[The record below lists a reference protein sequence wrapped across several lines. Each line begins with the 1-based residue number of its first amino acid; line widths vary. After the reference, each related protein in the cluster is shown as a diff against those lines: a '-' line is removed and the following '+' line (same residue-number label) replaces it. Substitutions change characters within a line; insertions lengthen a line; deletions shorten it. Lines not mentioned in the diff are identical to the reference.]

1 MNQFATWLVG
11 KDARFSAVATIVLL
25 VAAGIGIAAVRRLLR
40 RAIGLLQSR
49 LHVPHETVLLI
60 IRLAAAT
67 LWVLVGLFILDLWGI
82 GIAGVWTFLASLIA
96 VIGVGFL
103 AVWTIVSN
111 ATAGLFITLW
121 RPFQLGQTVEILPET
136 LKGRVVDR
144 NMMFTVLREEAG
156 SVLHVPNNLFFQ
168 RVFRVSTSATRS
180 LFESL
185 ESEQTTPGSDTP
197 KA

>member
-1 MNQFATWLVG
+1 MNELAAWLVG
-11 KDARFSAVATIVLL
+11 KDARVAAVATIVLL
-25 VAAGIGIAAVRRLLR
+25 VAAGIGIAALRRLLR
-40 RAIGLLQSR
+40 RAIGPLQSR
-49 LHVPHETVLLI
+49 LHVPYETALLI
-60 IRLAAAT
+60 TRVAAAS
-67 LWVLVGLFILDLWGI
+67 LWLLVGLLILDVWGI
-82 GIAGVWTFLASLIA
+82 PIAGAWTFLASLIA

-144 NMMFTVLREEAG
+144 NMMFTVLREETG

-168 RVFRVSTSATRS
+168 RVFRVSTSAARS

-185 ESEQTTPGSDTP
+185 ESKQTAPGSGAP
-197 KA
+197 NA